1 VGLLMAKRGNV
12 KIRMKPRLPGYD
24 SNREVIPDLVQ
35 SPYDKTA
42 FDAVVRNIRE
52 STLETMRAHGHID
65 EAQLEAGTWFR
76 ATYER
81 SRMGSMAI
89 DPSREPVDTSGIADP
104 IPDRMIA
111 ANQRLASAR
120 AELGVKGFRVVELVC
135 GQGWSIREAAGTT
148 QSRQRIE
155 ETGMLLRVSLDA
167 LAEWLGYATRSSR

>member
-1 VGLLMAKRGNV
+1 
-12 KIRMKPRLPGYD
+12 
-24 SNREVIPDLVQ
+24 
-35 SPYDKTA
+35 
-42 FDAVVRNIRE
+42 
-52 STLETMRAHGHID
+52 
-65 EAQLEAGTWFR
+65 
-76 ATYER
+76 
-81 SRMGSMAI
+81 MAI